1 MEKQEIEK
9 ILWEELEGLFSRGK
23 FGQTDTQLARK
34 WLDKFASMCM
44 EAENAGS

>member
-1 MEKQEIEK
+1 MEKIEIEK
-9 ILWEELEGLFSRGK
+9 ILWEEFEGLFSRGE
-23 FGQTDTQLARK
+23 FGQTDTQLVKK